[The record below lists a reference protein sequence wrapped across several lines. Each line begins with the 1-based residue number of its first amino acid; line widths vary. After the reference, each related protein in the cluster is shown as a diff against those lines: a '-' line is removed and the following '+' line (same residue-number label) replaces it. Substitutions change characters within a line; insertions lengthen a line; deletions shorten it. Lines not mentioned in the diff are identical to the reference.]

1 MPLTSSAEKK
11 LSKIS
16 MATNLP
22 GFYQFNNKTDAI
34 FIINKFEHYIND
46 DGTFQ
51 IMIRDAEGD
60 PNYQELSAAIDYYKF
75 NISRKTSPY
84 IKN

>member
-11 LSKIS
+11 LLKIL

-22 GFYQFNNKTDAI
+22 GFYQFNNKEEAI
-34 FIINKFEHYIND
+34 FIINKWENYIND

-51 IMIRDAEGD
+51 SAIRYAECD
-60 PNYQELSAAIDYYKF
+60 PNYQQLSAAIDYYKF
-75 NISRKTSPY
+75 NISRKTNPY

>member
-1 MPLTSSAEKK
+1 MSLTVSAEKK
-11 LSKIS
+11 LSKIL
-16 MATNLP
+16 MATNIP
-22 GFYQFNNKTDAI
+22 GFYQFNNQEEAI
-34 FIINKFEHYIND
+34 HIINKLEHYINE

-51 IMIRDAEGD
+51 SMLMFAVGD
-60 PNYQELSAAIDYYKF
+60 PNYQQLSAAIDYYKF

>member
-11 LSKIS
+11 LLKIP

-22 GFYQFNNKTDAI
+22 GFYQFNNQEDAI
-34 FIINKFEHYIND
+34 YIINKFEHYIND

-51 IMIRDAEGD
+51 SMIRYAEGD
-60 PNYQELSAAIDYYKF
+60 PNYQQLSAAIDYYKF
-75 NISRKTSPY
+75 NISRKTNPY